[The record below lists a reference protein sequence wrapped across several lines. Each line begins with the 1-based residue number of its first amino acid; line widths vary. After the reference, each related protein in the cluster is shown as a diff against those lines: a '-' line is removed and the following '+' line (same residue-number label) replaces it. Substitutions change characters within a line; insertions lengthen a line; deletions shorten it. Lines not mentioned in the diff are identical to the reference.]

1 MALRTPLFGEHSA
14 LGAQV
19 IDFGGWDMP
28 VYYTNILGEH
38 YSTRSACGLFDICHM
53 GEFFVEGKDAEAL
66 VQKVFSRDISNLAVG
81 KMALGVLC
89 NEQGGVIDDLT
100 VYRLADRKFML
111 VVNSSTTKKDF
122 EWVQKAKKK
131 FGFEAKFENKS
142 NSIGKLDIQGPCAQK
157 ILQKIVSFDL
167 NELGFYAFRE
177 QKKSLNGIDSIISRS
192 GYTGED
198 GFELYFGWG
207 KSVEVWRR
215 LLAAGKADG
224 IVPVGLGARDTLRLE
239 AGFNLYGN
247 EMDEQVSPLE
257 CRYAWVVSLEKD
269 FIGRDAIK
277 KLRDSGVER
286 ALVGFEMV
294 ERGIAR
300 HGDKAFGFDGSPVGH
315 VTSGSFSPT
324 LKKNIGLCSIKKE
337 FSGVG
342 QEILVQVREKRLVA
356 KIVKLPFYK
365 RGERIE

>member
-1 MALRTPLFGEHSA
+1 MAERTPLFEEHKA

-28 VYYTNILGEH
+28 VYYSNILGEH
-38 YSTRSACGLFDICHM
+38 NSTRNACGLFDICHM
-53 GEFFVEGKDAEAL
+53 GEFFVEGTGAEAL
-66 VQKVFSRDISNLAVG
+66 VQKVFSRDISNLETG

-89 NEQGGVIDDLT
+89 NESGGVIDDLT
-100 VYRLADRKFML
+100 VYRLAEKRFMI

-122 EWVQKAKKK
+122 EWIQSAKKK
-131 FGFEAKFENKS
+131 FGFNAKFENKS
-142 NSIGKLDIQGPCAQK
+142 SEIGKLDIQGPRAQQ

-167 NELGFYAFRE
+167 NELKFYTFKE

-198 GFELYFGWG
+198 GFELYFDWN
-207 KSVEVWRR
+207 KSVEVWRK
-215 LLAAGKADG
+215 LLSVGKEDG

-247 EMDEQVSPLE
+247 EMDEHVSPLE

-269 FIGRDAIK
+269 FIGRDALKKQKEQGIK
-277 KLRDSGVER
+277 RVL
-286 ALVGFEMV
+286 AGFEMV

-300 HGDKAFGFDGSPVGH
+300 HGDMVFGTGKIGAGH
-315 VTSGSFSPT
+315 VTSGSYSPT

-337 FSGVG
+337 FS
-342 QEILVQVREKRLVA
+342 EIGKEFLVQVREKKLAA
-356 KIVKLPFYK
+356 KTVKLPFYR
-365 RGERIE
+365 RGE